1 MPIFSLFEPGGQLDL
16 TQPAW
21 QAQRSQSNK
30 SEPKINRTQSNPVG
44 RIVVRL
50 VRQSN
55 IIELEL
61 FGEFDFPL
69 IIEGVRL
76 PNSIDAITLFFFIRM
91 LFSRARLNILIFP
104 PILGCKY
111 SCIILNNSL

>member
-1 MPIFSLFEPGGQLDL
+1 M
-16 TQPAW
+16 
-21 QAQRSQSNK
+21 
-30 SEPKINRTQSNPVG
+30 NRTQSNPVG

-61 FGEFDFPL
+61 FGEFDFLL

-76 PNSIDAITLFFFIRM
+76 PNSIDAI
-91 LFSRARLNILIFP
+91 SSILILFGTERQNA
-104 PILGCKY
+104 LQFKCKR
-111 SCIILNNSL
+111 NNNKANI